1 MTQIDDLIKAD
12 PTGVRAYIY
21 KMMVMQGIVSKTDQN
36 GHNTLF
42 MTDVSSG
49 QIITPMPTR

>member
-1 MTQIDDLIKAD
+1 
-12 PTGVRAYIY
+12 
-21 KMMVMQGIVSKTDQN
+21 MMVMQGIVSKTDQN